1 MALKITLKPKERMI
15 IGGAVI
21 ANGSTR
27 CDLVVENNVPILRE
41 KDILS
46 LKEAQTPCRRI
57 YFAVQLMY
65 VDEKNMAE
73 HRQIFWELVKDLL
86 EAAPS
91 TGVLLNRICDQVLQ
105 GQYYQALKLTRKLI
119 AYEDEVTKHDHNAD
133 PGV

>member
-21 ANGSTR
+21 ANGSSR

-46 LKEAQTPCRRI
+46 LKEAHTPCRRI

-73 HRQIFWELVKDLL
+73 HHQIFWELVKDVAK
-86 EAAPS
+86 AAPS
-91 TGVLLNRICDQVLQ
+91 TAPLLNEICGLILQ
-105 GQYYQALKLTRKLI
+105 GQYYQALKQTRKLI
-119 AYEDEVTKHDHNAD
+119 TYEDEVMNHDRHAD
-133 PGV
+133 ASV

>member
-1 MALKITLKPKERMI
+1 MALKITLKPHERMI

-27 CDLVVENNVPILRE
+27 CDLVIENNVPILRQ

-46 LKEAQTPCRRI
+46 LKDTDTPCRRI
-57 YFAVQLMY
+57 YFAIQLMY

-73 HRQIFWELVKDLL
+73 HHRIFWELVKDVV

-91 TGVLLNRICDQVLQ
+91 RATILNEICGQILQ

-119 AYEDEVTKHDHNAD
+119 TYEDEVMKHDRNANASL
-133 PGV
+133 